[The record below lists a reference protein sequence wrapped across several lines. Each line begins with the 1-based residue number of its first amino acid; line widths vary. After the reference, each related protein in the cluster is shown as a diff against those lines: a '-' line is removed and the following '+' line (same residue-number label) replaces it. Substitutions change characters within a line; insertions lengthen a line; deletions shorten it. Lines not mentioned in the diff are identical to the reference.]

1 MLRVI
6 AVDDEP
12 LALGQLEK
20 YISKVPFL
28 SLTAA
33 CHSAFEAREVLES
46 GEVDAMYLDIN
57 MPDLSGMDLVRT
69 LKRPPLVVFT
79 TAYSEYAVEGF
90 KVDAVD
96 YLLKPFSLSEFIA
109 SAEKLRT
116 RFEMIRA
123 AGAVLSAKP
132 ASVSRISDSN
142 PLASNASTQS
152 TSEDFVFFKA
162 DYKII
167 KVEVSDI
174 VYVEGMSE
182 YLKIYLASEPMPKV
196 VLMSFSKL
204 LEKLPATRFVRVHRS
219 YVINLAKVQEV
230 SSGII
235 LMIGGK
241 TIPIGDS
248 YRSALMNKL

>member
-1 MLRVI
+1 MLKVI

-20 YISKVPFL
+20 YIAKVPFL

-33 CHSAFEAREVLES
+33 CPSAFEAREALETN
-46 GEVDAMYLDIN
+46 EVDAMFLDIN
-57 MPDLSGMDLVRT
+57 MPDLSGMDLVKT

-79 TAYSEYAVEGF
+79 TAYSEYAIEGF

-96 YLLKPFSLSEFIA
+96 YLLKPFTLSEFIA
-109 SAEKLRT
+109 SAEKLRS
-116 RFEMIRA
+116 RFEMIQA
-123 AGAVLSAKP
+123 AGSGAVS
-132 ASVSRISDSN
+132 SD
-142 PLASNASTQS
+142 
-152 TSEDFVFFKA
+152 DFVFFKA

-182 YLKIYLASEPMPKV
+182 YLKIYVVGEQVPKV

-219 YVINLAKVQEV
+219 YVINLAKVSEV
-230 SSGII
+230 SSGMV
-235 LMIGGK
+235 LMTTGK
-241 TIPIGDS
+241 RIPIGDS
-248 YRSALMNKL
+248 YRSTLMNML

>member
-46 GEVDAMYLDIN
+46 GEVDAMFLDIN
-57 MPDLSGMDLVRT
+57 MPDLSGMDLVKT

-79 TAYSEYAVEGF
+79 TAYSEYAIEGF

-96 YLLKPFSLSEFIA
+96 YLLKPFTLSEFIT
-109 SAEKLRT
+109 SAEKLRS
-116 RFEMIRA
+116 RFDLIQA
-123 AGAVLSAKP
+123 AGVG
-132 ASVSRISDSN
+132 SDEAN
-142 PLASNASTQS
+142 
-152 TSEDFVFFKA
+152 DFVFFKA
-162 DYKII
+162 DHKII
-167 KVEVSDI
+167 KVDVSDI
-174 VYVEGMSE
+174 IYVEGMSE
-182 YLKIYLASEPMPKV
+182 YLKIYVTGEQMPKV

-219 YVINLAKVQEV
+219 YVINLAKITEV
-230 SSGII
+230 RSGMI
-235 LMIGGK
+235 LMTGGK

-248 YRSALMNKL
+248 YRSTLMNML

>member
-33 CHSAFEAREVLES
+33 CHSAFEAREALES
-46 GEVDAMYLDIN
+46 GEVDAMFLDIN
-57 MPDLSGMDLVRT
+57 MPDLSGMDLVKT

-96 YLLKPFSLSEFIA
+96 YLLKPFTLSEFIA

-116 RFEMIRA
+116 RFEMIH
-123 AGAVLSAKP
+123 AVGSVLVAKP
-132 ASVSRISDSN
+132 ASLTSDSN
-142 PLASNASTQS
+142 PLTSSASTQS
-152 TSEDFVFFKA
+152 VSEDFVFFKA

-235 LMIGGK
+235 LMTGGK

-248 YRSALMNKL
+248 YRSSLMNML

>member
-46 GEVDAMYLDIN
+46 GEVDAMFLDIN
-57 MPDLSGMDLVRT
+57 MPDLSGMDLVKT

-96 YLLKPFSLSEFIA
+96 YLLKPFTLSEFIA

-116 RFEMIRA
+116 RFEMIQA
-123 AGAVLSAKP
+123 AGTVLAAKP
-132 ASVSRISDSN
+132 ASQTSDSN

-235 LMIGGK
+235 LMTGGK

-248 YRSALMNKL
+248 YRSSLMNML

>member
-20 YISKVPFL
+20 YISKVPFM

-33 CHSAFEAREVLES
+33 CHSAFEAREALES
-46 GEVDAMYLDIN
+46 GQVDAMFLDIN
-57 MPDLSGMDLVRT
+57 MPDLSGMDLVKT

-96 YLLKPFSLSEFIA
+96 YLLKPFTLSEFIA

-116 RFEMIRA
+116 RFEMLRA
-123 AGAVLSAKP
+123 AGTVLSAKS
-132 ASVSRISDSN
+132 ASQTSDSN
-142 PLASNASTQS
+142 PLTSSASTQS
-152 TSEDFVFFKA
+152 ASEDFVFFKA

-182 YLKIYLASEPMPKV
+182 YLKIYLASEPVPKV

-204 LEKLPATRFVRVHRS
+204 LEKLPAIRFVRVHRS

-235 LMIGGK
+235 LMTGGK

-248 YRSALMNKL
+248 YRSALMNML

>member
-20 YISKVPFL
+20 YISKVPFM

-46 GEVDAMYLDIN
+46 GEVDAMFLDIN
-57 MPDLSGMDLVRT
+57 MPDLSGMDLVKT

-96 YLLKPFSLSEFIA
+96 YLLKPFTLSEFIA
-109 SAEKLRT
+109 SAEKLRI

-123 AGAVLSAKP
+123 AGTVLSAKP
-132 ASVSRISDSN
+132 AFPTSDSN
-142 PLASNASTQS
+142 PLTSNASTQS
-152 TSEDFVFFKA
+152 ASEDFVFFKA

-167 KVEVSDI
+167 KVEISDI

-235 LMIGGK
+235 LMTGGK

-248 YRSALMNKL
+248 YRSSLMNML

>member
-46 GEVDAMYLDIN
+46 GQVDAMFLDIN
-57 MPDLSGMDLVRT
+57 MPDLSGMDLVKT

-96 YLLKPFSLSEFIA
+96 YLLKPFTLSEFIA

-116 RFEMIRA
+116 RFEMIH
-123 AGAVLSAKP
+123 AVGSVLVAKSA
-132 ASVSRISDSN
+132 SQTSDSN
-142 PLASNASTQS
+142 PLTSSASTQS
-152 TSEDFVFFKA
+152 VSEDFVFFKA

-230 SSGII
+230 SSGVI
-235 LMIGGK
+235 LMTGGK

-248 YRSALMNKL
+248 YRSALMNML

>member
-46 GEVDAMYLDIN
+46 GEVDAMFLDIN
-57 MPDLSGMDLVRT
+57 MPDLSGMDLVKT

-79 TAYSEYAVEGF
+79 TAYSEYAIEGF

-96 YLLKPFSLSEFIA
+96 YLLKPFTLSEFIA
-109 SAEKLRT
+109 STEKLRS
-116 RFEMIRA
+116 RFDLIRA
-123 AGAVLSAKP
+123 ADLKYHSS
-132 ASVSRISDSN
+132 SVSDPMPSSV
-142 PLASNASTQS
+142 PPS
-152 TSEDFVFFKA
+152 SEDYVFFKA
-162 DYKII
+162 DHKII
-167 KVEVSDI
+167 KVDVSDI
-174 VYVEGMSE
+174 IYVEGMSE
-182 YLKIYLASEPMPKV
+182 YLKIYVVGEQMPKV

-204 LEKLPATRFVRVHRS
+204 LEKLPAAHFVRVHRS
-219 YVINLAKVQEV
+219 YVINLAKIAEV
-230 SSGII
+230 RTGMV
-235 LMIGGK
+235 LMTGGK

-248 YRSALMNKL
+248 YRSALMNML

>member
-20 YISKVPFL
+20 YISKVPFM

-33 CHSAFEAREVLES
+33 CHSAFEAREALES
-46 GEVDAMYLDIN
+46 GQVDAMFLDIN
-57 MPDLSGMDLVRT
+57 MPDLSGMDLVKT

-96 YLLKPFSLSEFIA
+96 YLLKPFTLSEFIA

-116 RFEMIRA
+116 RFEMLRA
-123 AGAVLSAKP
+123 AGTVLSAKP
-132 ASVSRISDSN
+132 ASLTSDSN
-142 PLASNASTQS
+142 PLTSSASTQS
-152 TSEDFVFFKA
+152 ASEDFVFFKA

-174 VYVEGMSE
+174 VYV
-182 YLKIYLASEPMPKV
+182 
-196 VLMSFSKL
+196 
-204 LEKLPATRFVRVHRS
+204 
-219 YVINLAKVQEV
+219 
-230 SSGII
+230 
-235 LMIGGK
+235 
-241 TIPIGDS
+241 
-248 YRSALMNKL
+248 

>member
-20 YISKVPFL
+20 YISKVPFM

-33 CHSAFEAREVLES
+33 CHSAFEAREALES
-46 GEVDAMYLDIN
+46 GQVDAMFLDIN
-57 MPDLSGMDLVRT
+57 MPDLSGMDLVKT

-96 YLLKPFSLSEFIA
+96 YLLKPFTLSEFIA

-116 RFEMIRA
+116 RFEMLRA
-123 AGAVLSAKP
+123 AGTVLSAKP
-132 ASVSRISDSN
+132 ASLTSDSN
-142 PLASNASTQS
+142 PLTSSASTQS
-152 TSEDFVFFKA
+152 ASEDFVFFKA

-182 YLKIYLASEPMPKV
+182 YLKIYLASEPVPKV

-204 LEKLPATRFVRVHRS
+204 LEKLPAIRFVRVHRS

-235 LMIGGK
+235 LMTGGK

-248 YRSALMNKL
+248 YRSYLMNML

>member
-20 YISKVPFL
+20 YISKVPFM

-46 GEVDAMYLDIN
+46 GEVDAMFLDIN
-57 MPDLSGMDLVRT
+57 MPDLSGMDLVKT
-69 LKRPPLVVFT
+69 LKHPPLVVFT
-79 TAYSEYAVEGF
+79 TAYSEYAVDGF

-96 YLLKPFSLSEFIA
+96 YLLKPFTLSEFIA

-116 RFEMIRA
+116 RFEMLRA
-123 AGAVLSAKP
+123 AGTVLSAKP
-132 ASVSRISDSN
+132 ASLTSDSN
-142 PLASNASTQS
+142 PLTSSASTQS
-152 TSEDFVFFKA
+152 ASEDFVFFKA

-182 YLKIYLASEPMPKV
+182 YLKIYLASEPVPKV

-204 LEKLPATRFVRVHRS
+204 LEKLPAIRFVRVHRS

-235 LMIGGK
+235 LMTGGK

-248 YRSALMNKL
+248 YRSALMNML

>member
-20 YISKVPFL
+20 YIAKVPFL

-33 CHSAFEAREVLES
+33 CSSAFEAREVLETN
-46 GEVDAMYLDIN
+46 EVDAMFLDIN
-57 MPDLSGMDLVRT
+57 MPDLSGMDLVKT

-79 TAYSEYAVEGF
+79 TAYSEYAIEGF

-96 YLLKPFSLSEFIA
+96 YLLKPFTLSEFIT

-116 RFEMIRA
+116 RFEMIQA
-123 AGAVLSAKP
+123 AGTILSAKP
-132 ASVSRISDSN
+132 ASASQTSDSN
-142 PLASNASTQS
+142 PLTSTATTKS
-152 TSEDFVFFKA
+152 ASEDFVFFKA

-167 KVEVSDI
+167 KVEISDI

-182 YLKIYLASEPMPKV
+182 YLKIYVAGEQMPKV

-204 LEKLPATRFVRVHRS
+204 LEKLPASRFVRVHRS
-219 YVINLAKVQEV
+219 YVINLAKVSEV
-230 SSGII
+230 SSGMV
-235 LMIGGK
+235 LMSTGK
-241 TIPIGDS
+241 RIPIGDS
-248 YRSALMNKL
+248 YRSTLMNML

>member
-20 YISKVPFL
+20 YIAKVPFL

-33 CHSAFEAREVLES
+33 CSSAFEAREVLETN
-46 GEVDAMYLDIN
+46 EVDAMFLDIN
-57 MPDLSGMDLVRT
+57 MPDLSGMDLVKT

-79 TAYSEYAVEGF
+79 TAYSEYAIEGF

-96 YLLKPFSLSEFIA
+96 YLLKPFTLSEFIA
-109 SAEKLRT
+109 SAEKLRS
-116 RFEMIRA
+116 RFEMIQT
-123 AGAVLSAKP
+123 AGSGTAPS
-132 ASVSRISDSN
+132 S
-142 PLASNASTQS
+142 
-152 TSEDFVFFKA
+152 DFVFFKA

-182 YLKIYLASEPMPKV
+182 YLKIYLSSEQMPKV
-196 VLMSFSKL
+196 VLMSFSRL
-204 LEKLPATRFVRVHRS
+204 LEKLPASRFVRVHRS
-219 YVINLAKVQEV
+219 YVINLAKVSEV
-230 SSGII
+230 SSGMV
-235 LMIGGK
+235 LMTTGK
-241 TIPIGDS
+241 RIPIGDS
-248 YRSALMNKL
+248 YRTALMNLL

>member
-1 MLRVI
+1 MSVI

-28 SLTAA
+28 SLAAA
-33 CHSAFEAREVLES
+33 CHSAFEAREFLES
-46 GEVDAMYLDIN
+46 GTADAMFLDIN
-57 MPDLSGMDLVRT
+57 MPDLSGLDFVKA

-96 YLLKPFSLSEFIA
+96 YLLKPFTLSEFVA
-109 SAEKLRT
+109 SAEKLRS
-116 RFEMIRA
+116 RFELIQA
-123 AGAVLSAKP
+123 AGAA
-132 ASVSRISDSN
+132 ASG
-142 PLASNASTQS
+142 Q
-152 TSEDFVFFKA
+152 EDFVFFKA
-162 DYKII
+162 DYKVI

-174 VYVEGMSE
+174 VYIEGMSE
-182 YLKIYLASEPMPKV
+182 YLKIHLAGEPMPKV

-204 LEKLPATRFVRVHRS
+204 LEKLPSNRFVRVHRS
-219 YVINLAKVQEV
+219 YAVNLAKVSEV
-230 SSGII
+230 RSGTI
-235 LMIGGK
+235 LMAGGK

-248 YRSALMNKL
+248 YRPALMNAFSF

>member
-20 YISKVPFL
+20 YISKVPFM

-33 CHSAFEAREVLES
+33 CPSAFEARKVLES
-46 GEVDAMYLDIN
+46 GEVDAMFLDIN
-57 MPDLSGMDLVRT
+57 MPDLSGMELVKT

-79 TAYSEYAVEGF
+79 TAYSEYAIEGF

-109 SAEKLRT
+109 SAEKLRS
-116 RFEMIRA
+116 RFDLIQA
-123 AGAVLSAKP
+123 TGSGAVAT
-132 ASVSRISDSN
+132 D
-142 PLASNASTQS
+142 
-152 TSEDFVFFKA
+152 DFVFFKA

-174 VYVEGMSE
+174 IYIEGMSE
-182 YLKIYLASEPMPKV
+182 YLKIYVVGEQMPKV

-204 LEKLPATRFVRVHRS
+204 LEKLPASRFVRVHRS
-219 YVINLAKVQEV
+219 YVINLAKVSEV
-230 SSGII
+230 RSGTI
-235 LMIGGK
+235 LMTTGK
-241 TIPIGDS
+241 TIPVGDS
-248 YRSALMNKL
+248 YRSTLMNML

>member
-33 CHSAFEAREVLES
+33 CSSALEAREVLEAN
-46 GEVDAMYLDIN
+46 EVDAMFLDIN
-57 MPDLSGMDLVRT
+57 MPDLSGMEFVRT
-69 LKRPPLVVFT
+69 LKNPPLVVFT
-79 TAYSEYAVEGF
+79 TAYSEYAVDGF

-96 YLLKPFSLSEFIA
+96 YLLKPFTLSEFIS
-109 SAEKLRT
+109 SAEKLRS
-116 RFEMIRA
+116 RLDMLRA
-123 AGAVLSAKP
+123 ASSEAP
-132 ASVSRISDSN
+132 A
-142 PLASNASTQS
+142 AS
-152 TSEDFVFFKA
+152 DFVFFKA

-182 YLKIYLASEPMPKV
+182 YLKIYLDGESMPKV

-204 LEKLPATRFVRVHRS
+204 LEKLPASRFVRIHRS
-219 YVINLAKVQEV
+219 YVVNLAKVNEV
-230 SSGII
+230 SSGMV
-235 LMIGGK
+235 LMSTGK
-241 TIPIGDS
+241 SLPIGDS
-248 YRSALMNKL
+248 YRPALLKLL

>member
-20 YISKVPFL
+20 YIAKVPFL

-33 CHSAFEAREVLES
+33 CPSAFEAREALETN
-46 GEVDAMYLDIN
+46 EVDAMFLDIN
-57 MPDLSGMDLVRT
+57 MPDLSGMDLVKA

-79 TAYSEYAVEGF
+79 TAYSEYAIEGF

-96 YLLKPFSLSEFIA
+96 YLLKPFTLSEFIA
-109 SAEKLRT
+109 SAEKLRS
-116 RFEMIRA
+116 RFEMIQA
-123 AGAVLSAKP
+123 AGSGAVS
-132 ASVSRISDSN
+132 SD
-142 PLASNASTQS
+142 
-152 TSEDFVFFKA
+152 DFVFFKA

-182 YLKIYLASEPMPKV
+182 YLKIYVVGEQVPKV

-219 YVINLAKVQEV
+219 YVINLAKVSEV
-230 SSGII
+230 SSGMV
-235 LMIGGK
+235 LMSTGK
-241 TIPIGDS
+241 RIPIGDS
-248 YRSALMNKL
+248 YRSTLMNML

>member
-46 GEVDAMYLDIN
+46 GEVDAMFLDIN
-57 MPDLSGMDLVRT
+57 MPDLSGMDLVKT

-96 YLLKPFSLSEFIA
+96 YLLKPFTLSEFIT
-109 SAEKLRT
+109 SAEKLRS
-116 RFEMIRA
+116 RFDLIQA
-123 AGAVLSAKP
+123 AGAG
-132 ASVSRISDSN
+132 SDEAN
-142 PLASNASTQS
+142 
-152 TSEDFVFFKA
+152 DFVFFKA
-162 DYKII
+162 DHKII
-167 KVEVSDI
+167 KVDVSDI
-174 VYVEGMSE
+174 IYVEGMSE
-182 YLKIYLASEPMPKV
+182 YLKIYVTGEQMPKV

-219 YVINLAKVQEV
+219 YVINLAKITEV
-230 SSGII
+230 RSGMI

-248 YRSALMNKL
+248 YRSALMNML